1 MKKIKAL
8 FLVSLLVLTGCT
20 RDLASNEYVSD
31 ATLNIVLEGV
41 LVSSRDIIIR
51 DSEYAIADKTTGAAV
66 GGVGGALLGAKVEGT
81 GGAIVGAVA
90 GGVFGAL
97 TQNALSKEKGI
108 EYIVKID
115 RTQLKDD
122 YYEGSTAMRHAIAA
136 SKATGVVTVI
146 QSKEKEECKKPQIGD
161 NVLVIISEHR
171 SRVIKDL
178 SK

>member
-8 FLVSLLVLTGCT
+8 FLVSLLVLTGCS
-20 RDLASNEYVSD
+20 RDLSSTTYVSD

-41 LVSSRDIIIR
+41 LVSSREITIKDTDR
-51 DSEYAIADKTTGAAV
+51 VGDNVAGTAI
-66 GGVGGALLGAKVEGT
+66 GGIGGALAGNAAGGSGA
-81 GGAIVGAVA
+81 AIAGAVA
-90 GGVFGAL
+90 GGVFGAF
-97 TQNALSKEKGI
+97 TQSALSSERGI

-122 YYEGSTAMRHAIAA
+122 YYEGSAAMRHAIAA

-146 QSKEKEECKKPQIGD
+146 QSKEREEGKKPQIGD